1 MKYLKKFRLFENVSS
16 DFKSF
21 VEELKK
27 LALSKP
33 DDKLRKI
40 YKNPMNSEVYG
51 KTGEEIKFF
60 VDSKTG
66 ERISLGPTYMMIELY
81 KKIEELIKLEDIEVD
96 FIYKLVPGRFGLQ
109 TVDKKPLEGNSLF
122 IKIKISTGYE
132 TFNIY
137 IYDRDGQV
145 GSRPFTNV
153 KTIHLGFGFEL
164 DDIVDEILCDVRT
177 DSEKEPKL
185 VEWNEKLLNQ
195 LFEKLNELHIS

>member
-16 DFKSF
+16 DPKSF

-33 DDKLRKI
+33 DDKLSKI

-109 TVDKKPLEGNSLF
+109 TVEKKPLEGNTLF
-122 IKIKISTGYE
+122 IKIKINTGYE

-137 IYDRDGQV
+137 IYDEDGHV

-153 KTIHLGFGFEL
+153 KTIRLGFGFEL

-177 DSEKEPKL
+177 ESEKEPKL

-195 LFEKLNELHIS
+195 LFEELNELHIS

>member
-1 MKYLKKFRLFENVSS
+1 MFENVSS
-16 DFKSF
+16 DPKSF

-33 DDKLRKI
+33 DDKLSKI

-109 TVDKKPLEGNSLF
+109 TVEKKPLEGNTLF
-122 IKIKISTGYE
+122 I
-132 TFNIY
+132 IY
-137 IYDRDGQV
+137 NKGV
-145 GSRPFTNV
+145 
-153 KTIHLGFGFEL
+153 
-164 DDIVDEILCDVRT
+164 
-177 DSEKEPKL
+177 
-185 VEWNEKLLNQ
+185 
-195 LFEKLNELHIS
+195 